1 MNKHTFVFKKEILK
15 KKLDSN
21 KLFKIINLTQV
32 IKKKLS
38 TLITNKHIEKLFTK
52 LINDGAQIKKLLG
65 AGNGE
70 FILINVN
77 SKLKKKLESN
87 PVKKNYINFKIEEK
101 GVTIL

>member
-1 MNKHTFVFKKEILK
+1 
-15 KKLDSN
+15 
-21 KLFKIINLTQV
+21 
-32 IKKKLS
+32 
-38 TLITNKHIEKLFTK
+38 
-52 LINDGAQIKKLLG
+52 LG
-65 AGNGE
+65 AGNGG

>member
-1 MNKHTFVFKKEILK
+1 MNKHTSDFKKEILK

-21 KLFKIINLTQV
+21 KLFKIINLTWE

-52 LINDGAQIKKLLG
+52 LINDGAQIGKLLG
-65 AGNGE
+65 AGNGG

-77 SKLKKKLESN
+77 SKLKKKLESSSD
-87 PVKKNYINFKIEEK
+87 KKSYINFKMEEK